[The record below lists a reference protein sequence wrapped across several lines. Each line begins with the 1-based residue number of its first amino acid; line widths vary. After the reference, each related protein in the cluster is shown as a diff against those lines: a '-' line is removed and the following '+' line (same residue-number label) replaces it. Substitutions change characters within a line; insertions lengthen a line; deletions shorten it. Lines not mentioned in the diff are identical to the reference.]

1 MYYRSKAP
9 SVSLVSSMF
18 RLLASTTATR
28 HKVTLRTTRLSLT
41 LLYLSGI
48 AFLTGMIFADFVV
61 GASALSA

>member
-1 MYYRSKAP
+1 
-9 SVSLVSSMF
+9 MF

-28 HKVTLRTTRLSLT
+28 HQVTLRTTRLSLA

-48 AFLTGMIFADFVV
+48 AFLTGMIFAVFVV